1 MTLALLFLGLFVLLM
16 TGLPIFAGISLV
28 ALLSSWFA
36 SGTIQ
41 GLVEIFVGEVSNYL
55 LVAIALFALMA
66 NIMVRIRAVDDLFH
80 FAHVVTKHL
89 PGGLGVAT
97 ILTCT
102 IFAAII
108 GSSVATALTV
118 GSIAIPQMR
127 RYGYTTARA
136 CGVVAGGATL
146 GILIPPS
153 GPMILYSLVTDASV
167 GALFM
172 AGILPGLVLAAL
184 FAAAHVIMAVHAH
197 DLKTEPRATWGET
210 WGAFVKAS
218 PSLCLPV
225 VILGGIYGGFFTA
238 TEAASAGV
246 VGALL
251 IGALHYR
258 NLSFASV
265 FDASMAAAMTTAMVL
280 MIVGASAM
288 FSNVVTLLQLP
299 NQILEGISAL
309 GLGPVQFLIL
319 MMLCLL
325 VLGMFLEA
333 VAIILITTPVVLP
346 TLIAMDI
353 NLVWYGILL
362 VIALE
367 VAQISPPVGLNL
379 FVMKAVTGAS
389 LGTVMKGSVPYLVIM
404 LVFLF
409 AAVLL
414 PGAILWLPR
423 LTGYG

>member
-1 MTLALLFLGLFVLLM
+1 MTLILLFVGLFVLLM

-36 SGTIQ
+36 GGSIQ

-66 NIMVRIRAVDDLFH
+66 NIMVRIRAVDDLLH
-80 FAHVVTKHL
+80 FAHVVTRHL

-172 AGILPGLVLAAL
+172 AGILPGLALAAL
-184 FAAAHVIMAVHAH
+184 FAVVHMAMAVLSK
-197 DLKTEPRATWGET
+197 DLQPLPRAGWRET
-210 WGAFVKAS
+210 WTALVKAS
-218 PSLCLPV
+218 PSLSLPV
-225 VILGGIYGGFFTA
+225 VILGGIYGGLVTA
-238 TEAASAGV
+238 TEAAAAGV

-251 IGALHYR
+251 IGAVHYR
-258 NLSFASV
+258 NLTVSAVYSASV
-265 FDASMAAAMTTAMVL
+265 AAAMTTAMVL

-299 NQILEGISAL
+299 NQILLAISNL
-309 GLGPVQFLIL
+309 GLTPFQFLFL

-346 TLIAMDI
+346 ALIAMDI
-353 NLVWYGILL
+353 NLIWYGILL

-367 VAQISPPVGLNL
+367 IAQITPPVGLNL
-379 FVMKAVTGAS
+379 FVMKAVTGAP
-389 LGTVMKGSVPYLVIM
+389 LGTVMRGSFPYLVIM
-404 LVFLF
+404 LFFLL
-409 AAVLL
+409 AAVVF
-414 PGAILWLPR
+414 PDAILWLPT
-423 LTGYG
+423 LAGYR

>member
-1 MTLALLFLGLFVLLM
+1 MILLLLFAGLFLLLL
-16 TGLPIFAGISLV
+16 TGLPIFAGISLTALV
-28 ALLSSWFA
+28 ASWLA
-36 SGTIQ
+36 SGSVQ
-41 GLVEIFVGEVSNYL
+41 GLVEIFVGEVSSYL

-80 FAHVVTKHL
+80 FAHVVTRHL

-127 RYGYTTARA
+127 RYGYSTARA

-153 GPMILYSLVTDASV
+153 GPMILYSLVTGASV

-172 AGILPGLVLAAL
+172 AGLLPGIALALL
-184 FAAAHVIMAVHAH
+184 FSAYHMAMAARAR
-197 DLKTEPRATWGET
+197 DLRTEPRVRWPEAWQ
-210 WGAFVKAS
+210 AFLHAS

-225 VILGGIYGGFFTA
+225 LILGGIYGGIFTA
-238 TEAASAGV
+238 TEAAAVGV
-246 VGALL
+246 VGAMA
-251 IGALHYR
+251 IGALYYR
-258 NLSFASV
+258 NLNLMALYQASFG
-265 FDASMAAAMTTAMVL
+265 AAMTTAMIL

-288 FSNVVTLLQLP
+288 FSNVVTLLRLP
-299 NQILEGISAL
+299 DAILQSITAL
-309 GLGPVQFLIL
+309 GLGQVEFLIL
-319 MMLCLL
+319 VMLCLL
-325 VLGMFLEA
+325 ILGMFLEG

-346 TLIAMDI
+346 TLVAMDI
-353 NLVWYGILL
+353 NLIWYGVLL

-367 VAQISPPVGLNL
+367 LAMITPPVGLNL
-379 FVMKAVTGAS
+379 FVMKSVTGAR
-389 LGTVMKGSVPYLVIM
+389 LGTVIRGSLPYLGII
-404 LVFLF
+404 LLFLLG
-409 AAVLL
+409 AVLL
-414 PGAILWLPR
+414 PGAILWLPE
-423 LTGYG
+423 LAGYR

>member
-1 MTLALLFLGLFVLLM
+1 
-16 TGLPIFAGISLV
+16 
-28 ALLSSWFA
+28 
-36 SGTIQ
+36 
-41 GLVEIFVGEVSNYL
+41 VGEVSNYL

-66 NIMVRIRAVDDLFH
+66 NIMVKIRAVDDLFH
-80 FAHVVTKHL
+80 FAHVVTRHL

-153 GPMILYSLVTDASV
+153 GPMILYSLVSDASV

-172 AGILPGLVLAAL
+172 AGILPGIALASL
-184 FAAAHVIMAVHAH
+184 FAVTHVVMAVYAH
-197 DLKTEPRATWGET
+197 DLRTEPRARLGEAAS
-210 WGAFVKAS
+210 AFFKAS

-238 TEAASAGV
+238 TEAASVGV
-246 VGALL
+246 VGAMA
-251 IGALHYR
+251 IGAFHYR
-258 NLSFASV
+258 NLSLKALYEAS
-265 FDASMAAAMTTAMVL
+265 FNAAMTTAMVL

-299 NQILEGISAL
+299 NQILQAISAL
-309 GLGPVQFLIL
+309 GLGQFDFLFL

-325 VLGMFLEA
+325 ILGMFLEA

-346 TLIAMDI
+346 TLLAMDI
-353 NLVWYGILL
+353 NLVWYGVLL

-367 VAQISPPVGLNL
+367 VAQITPPVGLNL
-379 FVMKAVTGAS
+379 FVMKAVTGAP
-389 LGTVMKGSVPYLVIM
+389 LGTVMRGSVPYLVIM
-404 LVFLF
+404 LIFLF
-409 AAVLL
+409 TAVVL
-414 PGAILWLPR
+414 PGAILWLPG
-423 LTGYG
+423 LAGYN

>member
-1 MTLALLFLGLFVLLM
+1 MTLILLFVGLFVLLM

-36 SGTIQ
+36 NGSIQ

-80 FAHVVTKHL
+80 FAHVVTRHL

-172 AGILPGLVLAAL
+172 AGILPGLALAAL
-184 FAAAHVIMAVHAH
+184 FAVVHMAMAVLSK
-197 DLKTEPRATWGET
+197 DLKPLPRAGWREIWT
-210 WGAFVKAS
+210 ALVKAS
-218 PSLCLPV
+218 PSLSLPV
-225 VILGGIYGGFFTA
+225 VILGGIYGGLVTA
-238 TEAASAGV
+238 TEAAAAGV

-251 IGALHYR
+251 IGAVHYR
-258 NLSFASV
+258 NLTVSAVYSASV
-265 FDASMAAAMTTAMVL
+265 AAAMTTAMVL

-299 NQILEGISAL
+299 NQILLAISNL
-309 GLGPVQFLIL
+309 GLTPFQFLFL

-346 TLIAMDI
+346 ALIAMDI
-353 NLVWYGILL
+353 NLIWYGILL

-367 VAQISPPVGLNL
+367 IAQITPPVGLNL
-379 FVMKAVTGAS
+379 FVMKAVTGAP
-389 LGTVMKGSVPYLVIM
+389 LGTVMRGSVPYLVIM
-404 LVFLF
+404 LFFLL
-409 AAVLL
+409 AAVIF
-414 PGAILWLPR
+414 PDAILWLPT
-423 LTGYG
+423 LAGYR

>member
-1 MTLALLFLGLFVLLM
+1 MTLGLLFLGLFALLM
-16 TGLPIFAGISLV
+16 TGLPIFAGIGLV
-28 ALLSSWFA
+28 ALMASWA
-36 SGTIQ
+36 TSGTVQ
-41 GLVEIFVGEVSNYL
+41 GLVSIFVGEVSNYL

-66 NIMVRIRAVDDLFH
+66 NIMVKIRAVDDLFH
-80 FAHVVTKHL
+80 FAHVVTRHL

-127 RYGYTTARA
+127 RYGYSTARA

-172 AGILPGLVLAAL
+172 AGILPGIALASL
-184 FAAAHVIMAVHAH
+184 FAVAHMATSLISREV
-197 DLKTEPRATWGET
+197 TTQPRASRAEAWQ
-210 WGAFVKAS
+210 ALVKAS
-218 PSLCLPV
+218 PSLMLPV
-225 VILGGIYGGFFTA
+225 LILGGIYGGFFTA

-246 VGALL
+246 VVALM
-251 IGALHYR
+251 IGAFYYR
-258 NLSFASV
+258 NLTVAAVYEASF
-265 FDASMAAAMTTAMVL
+265 AAAMTTAMVL

-299 NQILEGISAL
+299 NQILEAISAL
-309 GLGPVQFLIL
+309 GLTQIEFLML
-319 MMLCLL
+319 MMICLL

-353 NLVWYGILL
+353 DLIWYGVLL
-362 VIALE
+362 VVALE

-389 LGTVMKGSVPYLVIM
+389 LGTVIRGSVLYLVIM
-404 LVFLF
+404 VVFLF

-414 PGAILWLPR
+414 PEAILWLPQ
-423 LTGYG
+423 LTGYD

>member
-1 MTLALLFLGLFVLLM
+1 MILFGLFAGLFILLL

-28 ALLSSWFA
+28 ALLSSWYA
-36 SGTIQ
+36 NGTVS
-41 GLVEIFVGEVSNYL
+41 GLVEIFTGEVSNYL

-66 NIMVRIRAVDDLFH
+66 NIMVKVRAVDDLFR
-80 FAHVVTKHL
+80 FAHVVTRHL

-127 RYGYTTARA
+127 RYGYSTARA

-172 AGILPGLVLAAL
+172 AGFLPGIVLALL
-184 FAAAHVIMAVHAH
+184 FATAHVAMAVYAH
-197 DLKTEPRATWGET
+197 DLPVEPRASRNEAWA
-210 WGAFVKAS
+210 AFFGAS

-238 TEAASAGV
+238 TEAAAIGV
-246 VGALL
+246 VGAMA
-251 IGALHYR
+251 IGGFYYRTLTIRALYEA
-258 NLSFASV
+258 SFN
-265 FDASMAAAMTTAMVL
+265 AAMTTAMVL

-299 NQILEGISAL
+299 KEILQAISAL
-309 GLGPVQFLIL
+309 GLGQFEFLFL
-319 MMLCLL
+319 MMICLL

-353 NLVWYGILL
+353 NLVWYGVLL

-389 LGTVMKGSVPYLVIM
+389 LSTVMKGSMPYLVIM

-409 AAVLL
+409 AAVAL

-423 LTGYG
+423 LAGYD